1 MALADYVVQRR
12 EVKDFNDK
20 VIATVRGLNFEDI
33 SRLVRNHL
41 TELTM
46 VFNSASTG
54 NGKLLP
60 DELDINSLLF
70 SLVVKAPDTA
80 GLMLALG
87 CDEPDAIEKAKLL
100 PAPLQLKILGEIAT
114 LTFED
119 VGGPLAFLQMVKIAV
134 ASQRPALTE
143 GPVNSM
149 PRMQ

>member
-12 EVKDFNDK
+12 DVSDFNGK

-46 VFNSASTG
+46 VFHSATTD
-54 NGKLLP
+54 GKLLP
-60 DELDINSLLF
+60 ENIDMNSLMF
-70 SLVVKAPDTA
+70 SLVIKAPDTA

-87 CDEPDAIEKAKLL
+87 CDEPDAIEKAKVL
-100 PAPLQLKILGEIAT
+100 PAPLQLKILGEIAN

-119 VGGPLAFLQMVKIAV
+119 VGGPLAFLAMVKIAV
-134 ASQRPALTE
+134 ASQHPVLDA
-143 GPVNSM
+143 PVNSM